1 MKMFPR
7 LQQRWELVSGIQTQ
21 DLGQLNNK
29 GTGPLGQWDLHSPK
43 TLDRHNPHNGSRSWS
58 KATSGKSLPFPPS
71 QTLPEHST
79 KITITMACRF
89 SNIYT
94 YTLAQGLREPA
105 LESDDLALILALL
118 LPGCVTLDTHQTSL
132 SLSFIS
138 SETGK

>member
-1 MKMFPR
+1 MGAGAEAR
-7 LQQRWELVSGIQTQ
+7 
-21 DLGQLNNK
+21 
-29 GTGPLGQWDLHSPK
+29 
-43 TLDRHNPHNGSRSWS
+43 
-58 KATSGKSLPFPPS
+58 ATSGKSLPFPSS

-79 KITITMACRF
+79 KITIPTVCRF

-138 SETGK
+138 SETGQ